1 MNAVWTVF
9 GYELKRNFLRK
20 GYLFGTFGIPLLLL
34 LGVLGYQVLSNPADT
49 EIDPLAGFDFRGIQ
63 RAGVVDE
70 AGVLTPIPRN
80 LESVLLPYASE
91 AEAREAMQMGFVDVF
106 YVIDADYMATREVL
120 LHLPRLALN
129 LLTTQPV
136 EQLVYETLAGDID
149 STTIGRL
156 RAGTTINQFN
166 LQRNGDSA
174 RDEDADFLMIYAFTI
189 TFLLGVFFTNN
200 YLLQSVVEEKEN
212 HIVEILLS
220 SVSPSALL
228 RGKVLAMSLLGLL
241 QIAVFIVGLFLTLML
256 TQSLP
261 AFETVTS
268 LLNIRIPFEQLPIIL
283 LYFLLG
289 YLFFAGF
296 YAGIGAISNSM
307 REAPQ
312 YAALLTLPAVL
323 PFYFIT
329 AFMEAPNS
337 TIPTV
342 LSIIPVTAP
351 IAMIMRLSMTTVPLI
366 ELAVSLGLLALSVWF
381 AMWAAGRIFRVQT
394 LLSGNAPRLRD
405 IPRLLWG

>member
-1 MNAVWTVF
+1 M
-9 GYELKRNFLRK
+9 
-20 GYLFGTFGIPLLLL
+20 
-34 LGVLGYQVLSNPADT
+34 
-49 EIDPLAGFDFRGIQ
+49 
-63 RAGVVDE
+63 
-70 AGVLTPIPRN
+70 
-80 LESVLLPYASE
+80 
-91 AEAREAMQMGFVDVF
+91 
-106 YVIDADYMATREVL
+106 
-120 LHLPRLALN
+120 HLPRLALN